1 VLWLAEAPELAP
13 LFLEQHVTSD
23 VLYELSDADLRELGV
38 TALGTRKRILRSI
51 ASRKEMR
58 DQADERHAEGG
69 GSGGARA
76 AEPPS
81 GEDGPTEIAP
91 DLPLDVPADPPG
103 PASWDEAMATIRPL
117 VDGIKT
123 IEVAVGREHPKL
135 EGAQTYASGLSVF
148 DRILLLYDNTIFRS
162 GKDGMIVTAKG
173 IYWRNPF
180 STPGAIA
187 WSDFQ
192 SATARK
198 GDVVLEPG
206 SHAVSISFG
215 GAQAA
220 AAIAA
225 VLNAVAPIARVVAA
239 WEAGAEQRKQ
249 ERVKRA
255 EEARA
260 KELTGQG
267 YRLRTV
273 RFRCGLCGG
282 SGLCSECGR
291 TGRCGPCNGTGYD
304 RDGRECFRCD
314 RRGTCRNCDG
324 RATCE
329 GCDGAGVLEGPR
341 WVR

>member
-1 VLWLAEAPELAP
+1 
-13 LFLEQHVTSD
+13 
-23 VLYELSDADLRELGV
+23 
-38 TALGTRKRILRSI
+38 
-51 ASRKEMR
+51 
-58 DQADERHAEGG
+58 
-69 GSGGARA
+69 
-76 AEPPS
+76 
-81 GEDGPTEIAP
+81 
-91 DLPLDVPADPPG
+91 
-103 PASWDEAMATIRPL
+103 MATIRPL

-273 RFRCGLCGG
+273 RFRCGVCGG